1 MKKQILL
8 AIFSAL
14 ALNVSAEGK
23 LIKSW
28 NCENTQGVLVWPAG
42 TTLELDDEFAHQGKK
57 SLVFTP
63 DNNSC
68 VYFWHK
74 VKPNNKYSI
83 SFYYKT
89 AKAPIARCGATI
101 NFKTADG
108 KTVAQ
113 HKPLADVCIA
123 DDQWHKAKFE
133 FTAPENAV
141 NSQVM
146 LAFFRCN
153 TEVFIDE
160 FKFFDESVQIEKK
173 ALPVSPVSTG
183 TLFKAFNFSNP
194 KEFMKWPASTPVNVQ
209 KESNL
214 NKDYLSFSADANGS
228 LYNYLRPVPGKSYTV
243 EFLYRASG
251 DALKRCGFTLF
262 FTSKGGKRG
271 DLKTQHVPLVDL
283 SPSNG
288 NWVPASFKFTVP
300 ENTANMQFMLNFYRL
315 NIDLDIADIKIYQE
329 I

>member
-1 MKKQILL
+1 MKKHFLL
-8 AIFSAL
+8 TFLSAL
-14 ALNVSAEGK
+14 ALSAHAEGK

-28 NCENTQGVLVWPAG
+28 NCENPRDILVWPAG
-42 TTLELDDEFAHQGKK
+42 TTLELDDEFAHQGEK

-63 DNNSC
+63 DNNCC

-74 VKPNNKYSI
+74 VKPGNKYSI

-108 KTVAQ
+108 KTVTQ

-123 DDQWHKAKFE
+123 DDQWHEAKFD
-133 FTAPENAV
+133 FTAPDNAI
-141 NSQVM
+141 NAQVM

-173 ALPVSPVSTG
+173 SLPTGPVSQG
-183 TLFKAFNFSNP
+183 TLFKAFDFKNP
-194 KEFMKWPASTPVNVQ
+194 KEFMKWPASTPVKVRHDKSINR
-209 KESNL
+209 
-214 NKDYLSFSADANGS
+214 DYISFSADANGS
-228 LYNYLRPVPGKSYTV
+228 LYNYLRPVPGKTYTV

-262 FTSKGGKRG
+262 FTGKGGKRG
-271 DLKTQHVPLVDL
+271 NLKTQHVPLL
-283 SPSNG
+283 ELQPGNG
-288 NWVPASFKFTVP
+288 SWGPASFKFTVP

-329 I
+329 